1 MVNQEQVP
9 IVLPSELAQ
18 DLASYLQQNHTFIEA
33 LWDDDYDGNPYIY
46 GYSIDVDFL
55 AKTIQDFYDS
65 LL

>member
-1 MVNQEQVP
+1 MNQEQVP

-18 DLASYLQQNHTFIEA
+18 DLASYLQQNDAFVEL
-33 LWDDDYDGNPYIY
+33 LWDEDYDGNPYISS
-46 GYSIDVDFL
+46 YSLDVNLL